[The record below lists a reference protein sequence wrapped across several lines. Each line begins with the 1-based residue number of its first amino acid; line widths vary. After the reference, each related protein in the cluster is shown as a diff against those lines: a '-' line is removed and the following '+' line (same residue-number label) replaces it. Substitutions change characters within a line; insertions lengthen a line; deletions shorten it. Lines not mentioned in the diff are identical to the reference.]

1 MRVRPSAARSDEIEA
16 SRLQSDESSEGLLK
30 ISQNLL
36 LVLHDGVQGG
46 LILQN
51 GRLIFLD
58 RFLICLD
65 GALVCEN
72 RFLVL
77 QNVLLVCDYIIL
89 RHFRVPSF
97 GNGVRATGLNVRF
110 AKSLGIF
117 IVQHSSVN
125 SVFVGHQKGGPL
137 FADRQAGR

>member
-1 MRVRPSAARSDEIEA
+1 MRVRPSAARSDETEA
-16 SRLQSDESSEGLLK
+16 SRLQSDESSEAAGEGLLK
-30 ISQNLL
+30 FSQNLL

-77 QNVLLVCDYIIL
+77 QNTLLVCNYIIL
-89 RHFRVPSF
+89 RHSRVPSF
-97 GNGVRATGLNVRF
+97 RKWCSCDSILRVVRQEACYFYLSR
-110 AKSLGIF
+110 
-117 IVQHSSVN
+117 
-125 SVFVGHQKGGPL
+125 
-137 FADRQAGR
+137 

>member
-1 MRVRPSAARSDEIEA
+1 VIEA
-16 SRLQSDESSEGLLK
+16 SRLQSNESSEPPVEGLLK
-30 ISQNLL
+30 FCQNPL
-36 LVLHDGVQGG
+36 LVLHDRVQGG

-77 QNVLLVCDYIIL
+77 QNTLLVCNYIIL

-97 GNGVRATGLNVRF
+97 GDGVRATGFYVWF
-110 AKSLGIF
+110 AKSLGILIF
-117 IVQHSSVN
+117 QHDRVN
-125 SVFVGHQKGGPL
+125 SVFEGHKKGCPL
-137 FADRQAGR
+137 FRDRQAGR

>member
-30 ISQNLL
+30 FSQNLL

-77 QNVLLVCDYIIL
+77 QNTFLVCDYIIL
-89 RHFRVPSF
+89 RHSRVPSF
-97 GNGVRATGLNVRF
+97 RKWCSCDRNLRVLPPRASAFSSFRII
-110 AKSLGIF
+110 AS
-117 IVQHSSVN
+117 IVFS
-125 SVFVGHQKGGPL
+125 
-137 FADRQAGR
+137 